1 MGERLWVIAMV
12 RQMPIWDERSYSHG
26 DAENPLPS
34 ACGSKVAQTVLG
46 GGEVSDAWTRIA
58 TPVRYCRLA
67 KTLVKDD
74 GAGMAA
80 PLRVIWSR

>member
-1 MGERLWVIAMV
+1 MGETMGHRDGPSNADLGRTLIALV
-12 RQMPIWDERSYSHG
+12 APGKIRACAHG
-26 DAENPLPS
+26 SE
-34 ACGSKVAQTVLG
+34 VAQTALG

-80 PLRVIWSR
+80 PLRVI

>member
-1 MGERLWVIAMV
+1 MA
-12 RQMPIWDERSYSHG
+12 
-26 DAENPLPS
+26 
-34 ACGSKVAQTVLG
+34 LG
-46 GGEVSDAWTRIA
+46 GGGVSDACTRIA
-58 TPVRYCRLA
+58 TPVRYCRPA